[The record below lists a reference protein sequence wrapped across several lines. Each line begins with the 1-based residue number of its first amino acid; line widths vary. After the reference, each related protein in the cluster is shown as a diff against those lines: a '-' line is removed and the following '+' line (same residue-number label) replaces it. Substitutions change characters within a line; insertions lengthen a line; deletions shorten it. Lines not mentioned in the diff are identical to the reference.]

1 MVDRQGDSW
10 AVSLL
15 TPDRWLSESIEG
27 DMLEGRDTAEDL
39 IDDELVELNFP
50 GKAQQVKHFRDDA
63 KMYVFRSCAP
73 FPVASAESVHVLGSK
88 AQPPCR
94 RRRMTTA
101 APKVLMLGWE
111 FPPFITGG
119 LGTAC
124 HGLTKA
130 LDELGA
136 QVTFMLPKAV
146 SGEVASHADAGSGL
160 VAPAGRL
167 DAAVDAVMSKDE
179 PTLPGAAAAADPA
192 SADRPAA
199 SDTAAPASAAGLGT
213 AALPAG
219 LAGVAAA
226 AGHAGVYRH
235 LRMLTAP
242 LTVRSV
248 YAAWEQRQAGHA
260 GASHSAAPSR
270 LLRAAGLDL
279 ELDPDASFTDDPEM
293 VAALEAWE
301 AFGQQD
307 PAAAAEYVEML
318 RAIRAAIPEAHGR
331 GATASLGQG
340 THGPDYAGDL
350 VAQSEAYARF
360 CVEACRELDF
370 DVIHA
375 HDWLTYPAGIALA
388 RVTWWPSACAAE
400 LDRSGAHV
408 NQPVYN
414 IEQQYSAT
422 GGHRVSMLTRN
433 ICHNRYGIPLNKC
446 DVVYNGV
453 DLEPRSVG
461 LKTIQKREKVVLYF
475 GRITMQK
482 GPEYFVQ
489 AARRVL
495 DVMDNVKFVVA
506 GSGDQAQR
514 MIEMAAGMD
523 MGHKMLFTG
532 FLRGKDI
539 QRVFQIADVYVMPSV
554 SEPFGIAPLEAL
566 GHRVP
571 VLISRQSGVSEV
583 LQNALKFDFWDTEDL
598 ANKIVAVLRHP
609 PLQRT
614 LREEGFDEVRS
625 ITWEGAARKMVSVY
639 RKAAEA
645 VHRRP
650 PILA

>member
-1 MVDRQGDSW
+1 
-10 AVSLL
+10 
-15 TPDRWLSESIEG
+15 
-27 DMLEGRDTAEDL
+27 
-39 IDDELVELNFP
+39 
-50 GKAQQVKHFRDDA
+50 
-63 KMYVFRSCAP
+63 
-73 FPVASAESVHVLGSK
+73 
-88 AQPPCR
+88 
-94 RRRMTTA
+94 MTTA

-136 QVTFMLPKAV
+136 QVTFVLPKAV
-146 SGEVASHADAGSGL
+146 SGEVASHVRMLAPGL

-199 SDTAAPASAAGLGT
+199 SDTAAAASAAGLGT

-242 LTVRSV
+242 LTVRGV
-248 YAAWEQRQAGHA
+248 YAPWEQRQPGHA
-260 GASHSAAPSR
+260 GALHSAAPSR

-388 RVTWWPSACAAE
+388 RVTGKPLVVHVHSTE
-400 LDRSGAHV
+400 FDRSGAHV

-414 IEQQYSAT
+414 IERRGMHSAV
-422 GGHRVSMLTRN
+422 RVVTVSVLTRN

-453 DLEPRSVG
+453 DLDPRSVG

-625 ITWEGAARKMVSVY
+625 ITWEGAARKMLSVY

>member
-1 MVDRQGDSW
+1 
-10 AVSLL
+10 
-15 TPDRWLSESIEG
+15 
-27 DMLEGRDTAEDL
+27 
-39 IDDELVELNFP
+39 
-50 GKAQQVKHFRDDA
+50 
-63 KMYVFRSCAP
+63 
-73 FPVASAESVHVLGSK
+73 
-88 AQPPCR
+88 
-94 RRRMTTA
+94 MTNA

-136 QVTFMLPKAV
+136 QVTFVLPKAV
-146 SGEVASHADAGSGL
+146 SGEAASHVRLLAPGL
-160 VAPAGRL
+160 VAPADRL
-167 DAAVDAVMSKDE
+167 DAAIAAVAAKVE
-179 PTLPGAAAAADPA
+179 PVLPAPAPGAAAPGAPA
-192 SADRPAA
+192 PAPG
-199 SDTAAPASAAGLGT
+199 SAAPAPTAA
-213 AALPAG
+213 AALPDAAVLPG
-219 LAGVAAA
+219 LALPATAQHAAALASAAAA
-226 AGHAGVYRH
+226 AGHTGVYRH

-242 LTVRSV
+242 LTVRGV
-248 YAAWEQRQAGHA
+248 YSAWEHRHAGHA
-260 GASHSAAPSR
+260 GPQHSAAPSR
-270 LLRAAGLDL
+270 LLRAAGL
-279 ELDPDASFTDDPEM
+279 ELGLDFDADASLADDPEM
-293 VAALEAWE
+293 LAALEAWE

-388 RVTWWPSACAAE
+388 RVTGKPLVVHVHSTE
-400 LDRSGAHV
+400 FDRSGAHV

-414 IEQQYSAT
+414 IERRGMHSAVRVVT
-422 GGHRVSMLTRN
+422 VSMLTRN
-433 ICHNRYGIPLNKC
+433 ICHNRYGVPLNKC
-446 DVVYNGV
+446 DVVHNGV
-453 DLEPRSVG
+453 DLDPKAVG